1 MSQLFKY
8 NMIALLMVAIS
19 RLVVTGLDFDD
30 FSVGNYLWLPIGA
43 AIMSYLLF
51 DFKVFPGVF
60 IGYMLAE
67 IILEGGVAD
76 ISQKEVMSRLMSSI
90 APIIAI
96 GIMKQFS
103 LSKFFDAD
111 RIVFSHIIFLV
122 LLSAVTS
129 TLLKTFFVYHKAEK
143 FLADPIEHIS
153 SYLLGDMIGGVIFI
167 VVGLKIVNILAK
179 RKSV

>member
-1 MSQLFKY
+1 MSESVKY
-8 NMIALLMVAIS
+8 NIIALLMVAVS
-19 RLVVTGLDFDD
+19 RLVVTGLDFED

-67 IILEGGVAD
+67 IILEGGIAD
-76 ISQKEVMSRLMSSI
+76 ISQKEAMSRLMSSI

-96 GIMKQFS
+96 GVMKQFS
-103 LSKFFDAD
+103 LSRFFDAD
-111 RIVFSHIIFLV
+111 KIVFSHIIFLV

-129 TLLKTFFVYHKAEK
+129 TLLKTFFVYNKTTE
-143 FLADPIEHIS
+143 FLTNPLEHIS
-153 SYLLGDMIGGVIFI
+153 SYLLGDMIGGVVFI
-167 VVGLKIVNILAK
+167 VVGLKIVNALAK
-179 RKSV
+179 R